1 MNVAHDVPVIET
13 DFSSFYWWP
22 EPMSIKQAYELLR
35 IWDFLKN
42 E

>member
-1 MNVAHDVPVIET
+1 MIVAHDVPVIET
-13 DFSSFYWWP
+13 DFSFYWWP
-22 EPMSIKQAYELLR
+22 EPMTIKQAYELLR